1 MGILAREIKMRK
13 LTWIRLLL
21 IASILVP
28 MIPAK
33 LGLAAPL
40 QQEGSEGLRA
50 QDLLDRMTPEEKIGQ
65 LFLVTFTGTK
75 VGPESEIFDL
85 IYNHFVGGVILFDKN
100 NNFSDSE
107 NSINDTWSLIN
118 QLQTNRF
125 SASQDP
131 HLNPDTGNNFDPA
144 FIPLFVGISQEGDGY
159 PTDQISSQLTPLP
172 SPLSIGAT
180 WDPEFAQQVGRV
192 NGDELS
198 SLGFNLLIG
207 PSLDVNEIPKGEGV
221 GDLGVRTFGGDP
233 FWVGEM
239 GRAYISGVHEGSDG
253 RMAVVS
259 KHFPG
264 LGSADRLP
272 EDEVAT
278 VRKSLEQ
285 LKQIELAP
293 FFAVTGNAESPEETT
308 DALLT
313 SHIRYQGLQG
323 NIRATTR
330 PVSFDQTALS
340 LLMDLPALTTW
351 RSNGGIMISDDIGS
365 KAVRDLYDPTGEGFV
380 ARRAALDAFLAGND
394 LLYMGGF
401 LQGETNGENDETIIS
416 GYYAMLDTLDFFTQ
430 KYREDPGF
438 AEQVDASVLRIL
450 TLKYKLYSF
459 FTLTLVL
466 PSGEINDEGIN
477 DQVAFSVAQ
486 QAATLINPTFAELE
500 NVLPTTPT
508 RSDRIVIFT
517 DTYSEQR
524 CQRCPIRSPINVD
537 ALEQAILELYGSAAG
552 GVVFSGN
559 ITSHSFLE
567 LQKMMDGQAA
577 SSAVDTDIRRAQ
589 WIIFLP
595 IDLDSER
602 PESYAL
608 RRFLSERPDLARDK
622 RIIAFAANAPYYLD
636 ATDISKLTAFYGLYS
651 KTPSFIDVAA
661 RLLFK
666 EIQPEGASPVSIPGV
681 GYDLISATSPDPEH
695 EIVLHIDLPGFNLA
709 EDAASGMSR
718 FRIGDTIPVKTGTI
732 LDYNGN
738 PVPDNTPVE
747 FRISANESE
756 APVITSA
763 TVSGVAKASIL
774 IERSGLFEIQA
785 VAGSAQS
792 DILIVEVPEELPSP
806 TPSPTVIP
814 TEEPTLTPSPTV
826 EILPTPPAEKPP
838 SEPDFTGVTLWL
850 LATGTSCLI
859 GWLAL
864 RVGSLLGQVR
874 WGVRWGLATVIG
886 GLLAYTYAVLQLPG
900 SQWAFET
907 PYHMGLMLVT
917 LFGALVGWGI
927 GIVIRLSGNTNGK

>member
-1 MGILAREIKMRK
+1 MGTSARETKMRK
-13 LTWIRLLL
+13 HWWIRLLL
-21 IASILVP
+21 IALILIP
-28 MIPAK
+28 MIPTQ
-33 LGLAAPL
+33 LGLAAPSP
-40 QQEGSEGLRA
+40 QEGNEELRA
-50 QDLLDRMTPEEKIGQ
+50 QDLLERMTPEERVGQ

-85 IYNHFVGGVILFDKN
+85 IYNHYVGGVILLDKN
-100 NNFSDSE
+100 NNFPDSE
-107 NSINDTWSLIN
+107 TSINDTWSLIN

-125 SASQDP
+125 SASQEP
-131 HLNPDTGNNFDPA
+131 RLNPDTGENFDPA

-159 PTDQISSQLTPLP
+159 PTDQIVSQLTPLP
-172 SPLSIGAT
+172 SQLSIGAT
-180 WDPEFAQQVGRV
+180 WDPEFAKQVGRV

-207 PSLDVNEIPKGEGV
+207 PSLDVNETPKGEGV

-239 GRAYISGVHEGSDG
+239 GRAYISGVHEGSDE
-253 RMAVVS
+253 RMAVVG

-293 FFAVTGNAESPEETT
+293 FFAVTGNAETPEETT

-351 RSNGGIMISDDIGS
+351 RTNGGIMISDDIGS

-401 LQGETNGENDETIIS
+401 LQGETSATEDETIIS
-416 GYYAMLDTLDFFTQ
+416 GYYAMLDTLEFFTQ

-450 TLKYKLYSF
+450 SLKYKLYSF
-459 FTLTLVL
+459 FTLTMVL
-466 PSGEINDEGIN
+466 PSGEINDEGLN
-477 DQVAFSVAQ
+477 DQVGFSVAQ
-486 QAATLINPTFAELE
+486 QAATLINPSFTELE

-517 DTYSEQR
+517 DTYSEQK
-524 CQRCPIRSPINVD
+524 CLQCPIRSPIAVD
-537 ALEQAILELYGSAAG
+537 ALEQAILDLYGSAAG
-552 GVVFSGN
+552 GVVSSGN
-559 ITSHSFLE
+559 IASHSFLE

-589 WIIFLP
+589 WIIFLAL
-595 IDLDSER
+595 DLDSER
-602 PESYAL
+602 LESYAL

-651 KTPSFIDVAA
+651 KTPSYVDVAA

-681 GYDLISATSPDPEH
+681 GYDLISATSPDPEQ
-695 EIVLHIDLPGFNLA
+695 EIILHIDLPGYNPTDEAILSLS
-709 EDAASGMSR
+709 E
-718 FRIGDTIPVKTGTI
+718 FRIGDSIPVKIGTI

-747 FRISANESE
+747 FRIYTNGIE
-756 APVITSA
+756 APAITSA
-763 TVSGVAKASIL
+763 TAGGVAKTNIL
-774 IERSGLFEIQA
+774 IEQSGLLEIQA
-785 VAGSAQS
+785 ITDSAQS
-792 DILIVEVPEELPSP
+792 NMLTLNIPEETPSP
-806 TPSPTVIP
+806 TPPPTVIP
-814 TEEPTLTPSPTV
+814 TEEPTSTPSPTA
-826 EILPTPPAEKPP
+826 EILISTPAAEPP
-838 SEPDFTGVTLWL
+838 EEPDFTGVTLWL
-850 LATGTSCLI
+850 LAICTSCLT

-864 RVGSLLGQVR
+864 RVGAILGRVR

-886 GLLAYTYAVLQLPG
+886 GLLAYSYAVLQLPG
-900 SQWAFET
+900 AQWAYET
-907 PYHMGLMLVT
+907 PYHLGLMLVT
-917 LFGALVGWGI
+917 LLGALVGWGI
-927 GIVIRLSGNTNGK
+927 GVAFRFGMNGKR